1 MKKFISQEDMKLAN
15 IFEVLSLIRREG
27 ALTRKEIQESMGLS
41 WGGVSQIVARLLD
54 IGYVREV
61 KKTGEVCTGRT
72 PSAIMVNTEDNFF
85 LGVDVNKSGIYAKA
99 IDLAGNTVLSEGG
112 RANAENKESF
122 LQSIFSLL
130 DGVREK
136 LGGKTVLAAGVAMQ
150 GRVDSE
156 KGISEH
162 INIPGWENIAI
173 AELLKERYGYPFY
186 IMHDPDCILSAATSK
201 DKSAAVLVRVD
212 NGLGMAV
219 YKDGRLITGRGML
232 EIGNAICSHGGR
244 LGERLVAV
252 DDIGRDFAEV
262 LVNLLIIFDIYNVI
276 LCGEYVEGHKD
287 FCRMVEEEL
296 SAAAGVA
303 CSVTEYDV
311 KNAAIGAALFA
322 TEVYLQYI

>member
-41 WGGVSQIVARLLD
+41 WGGVSQIVSRLLD

-61 KKTGEVCTGRT
+61 KKTGEVSTGRT

-85 LGVDVNKSGIYAKA
+85 LGVDVNKSGIYAKV

-112 RANAENKESF
+112 MANAENKESF

-130 DGVREK
+130 DSVREK
-136 LGGKTVLAAGVAMQ
+136 LGVKSVLAAGVAMQ

-156 KGISEH
+156 KGVSEH
-162 INIPGWENIAI
+162 IGIPGWENVGI
-173 AELLKERYGYPFY
+173 AELLKERYGFPFY
-186 IMHDPDCILSAATSK
+186 IMHDPDCIISAATSK
-201 DKSAAVLVRVD
+201 DKSDAVLVRID

-232 EIGNAICSHGGR
+232 EIGNCVCAD
-244 LGERLVAV
+244 GERLGVKLSSGK
-252 DDIGRDFAEV
+252 DICRDFAKT
-262 LVNLLIIFDIYNVI
+262 LVNILIIFDIYNVI
-276 LCGEYVEGHKD
+276 LCGEYVEEHKD
-287 FCRMVEEEL
+287 FCRTVLNEL
-296 SAAAGVA
+296 SALGASA